1 MANPEWR
8 LPKVDREL
16 TGEPVLAGDIS
27 VEPVARLEFDQGGR
41 VGRAGG
47 GGGGRLRLRPVEVI
61 VRRDGQPEQRI
72 AVGDM
77 QGRAYR
83 AMLAAGAGVMA
94 ASIVFSIVM
103 RLRRRG

>member
-1 MANPEWR
+1 MATAEWR
-8 LPKVDREL
+8 RPKVERQL
-16 TGEPVLAGDIS
+16 VGEPVLAGDIS
-27 VEPVARLEFDQGGR
+27 VEPVAQLEFSQGGR
-41 VGRAGG
+41 TGQAGG

-72 AVGDM
+72 AVGEM

-103 RLRRRG
+103 GLRRRG